1 MTTEP
6 LTDAELRTTAEAW
19 LVAEP
24 DADMREELGALL
36 HGSVDELRERFT
48 GRLQFGTAGL
58 RAAVGVGPQRMNRL
72 VVQQAA
78 AGLVDYLLAN
88 VPDVA
93 ERGVIIGFDM
103 RRKSDAFALD
113 TARVCAA
120 RGVKALLFDQ
130 IVPTPVLAWNITEL
144 GAAAGVMVTASHN
157 PPADNGYKVYLG
169 TGAQI
174 VPPAD
179 SDISACID
187 EVDATAVEL
196 SAADDLLISYLGA
209 AEIDAYLA
217 SVPAARL
224 LPDLPGVASAYTAMH
239 GVGGAPLLAAFER
252 AGLPAPSVVAVQQQP
267 DGTFPT
273 VSFPNP
279 EEPGAMDLL
288 MVQAA
293 SSGALIAL
301 ANDPDADRMA
311 AAIPTPE
318 GGWRRLGGDEIGW
331 LLADHILG
339 HTTGDDRLVITTL
352 VSSSLLGR
360 MAAAH
365 GVTCLE
371 TFTGFKWIGHTALQH
386 PELHFVF
393 GYEQALGYLVC
404 GQPLDKDGITAAVLM
419 AEVAALA
426 AAEGVTLQD
435 RLDAITARFGRHV
448 MAEKSL
454 RMAPADGAAAV
465 ARMRAE
471 PPTEI
476 GGIAVTAVEW
486 FEEAGLL
493 RLQLGDNLR
502 VQVRP
507 SGTEPKVKLYG
518 EGIDCEPAEY
528 LEALA
533 ALLV

>member
-1 MTTEP
+1 MS
-6 LTDAELRTTAEAW
+6 DASSASIRATAEAW
-19 LVAEP
+19 LAAEP

-36 HGSVDELRERFT
+36 HGSEEELRERFT

-72 VVQQAA
+72 VVRQAA
-78 AGLVDYLLAN
+78 AGLADYLLAT
-88 VPDVA
+88 VPGVA
-93 ERGVIIGFDM
+93 EQGVIIGFDM

-120 RGVKALLFDQ
+120 RGIKALLFDQ
-130 IVPTPVLAWNITEL
+130 IVPTPVLAWNITEV

-179 SDISACID
+179 TGISACID
-187 EVDATAVEL
+187 EVDPTSVEL
-196 SAADDLLISYLGA
+196 SAEDDPLILRLGEK
-209 AEIDAYLA
+209 EIEAYLA

-224 LPDLPGVASAYTAMH
+224 CPSVPGVASAYTAMH

-252 AGLPAPSVVAVQQQP
+252 AGLPAPTVVAVQQQP

-288 MVQAA
+288 MAQAA
-293 SSGALIAL
+293 ECGALIAL

-331 LLADHILG
+331 LLADHVLR
-339 HTTGDDRLVITTL
+339 HTADVPNRLVVTTL

-360 MAAAH
+360 MAAAN
-365 GVTCLE
+365 GATCLE
-371 TFTGFKWIGHTALQH
+371 TFTGFKWIGHTVLQH
-386 PELHFVF
+386 PELNFVF

-419 AEVAALA
+419 AEVAAVA

-435 RLDAITARFGRHV
+435 RLDAITATFGRHV

-454 RMAPADGAAAV
+454 RMPPADGAAAV
-465 ARMRAE
+465 ARLRAE
-471 PPTEI
+471 PPTEV
-476 GGIAVTAVEW
+476 GGLPVTAVEW

-493 RLQLGDNLR
+493 RLQMGDHLR
-502 VQVRP
+502 LQVRP

-528 LEALA
+528 LETLA
-533 ALLV
+533 ALIV